1 MPRTSEE
8 YIVIGLGRFGSSL
21 ALKLTELGHAVLAVD
36 RSRDLVQAYSDDLT
50 QTAALDATDEDALRA
65 IGVEEFATAI
75 VAIGDDFESN
85 ILITVL
91 LKELGVRSVICKAL
105 NQRQRA
111 ILLRVGADHVV
122 LPEHEAGERLAHQLL
137 MPLLLDRIEIEPGVS
152 ISELQCP
159 SRLENRTLRELDL
172 EQRFG
177 ISVLAIK
184 GVRTRLLPDPATLL
198 ADGDALV
205 VLGPDTAIVR
215 LHEWEP

>member
-1 MPRTSEE
+1 MPRKSEE

-21 ALKLTELGHAVLAVD
+21 ALKLTELGQAVLAVD
-36 RSRDLVQAYSDDLT
+36 RSRDLVQAYSDELT

-65 IGVEEFATAI
+65 LGVEEFATAI
-75 VAIGDDFESN
+75 VAIGSDFESN
-85 ILITVL
+85 ILITAL
-91 LKELGVRSVICKAL
+91 LKELGVRTVICKAL

-137 MPLLLDRIEIEPGVS
+137 IPQLVDRIEIEPGVS

-159 SRLENRTLRELDL
+159 DLLQGHRLSELDL
-172 EQRFG
+172 ERRFG

-184 GVRTRLLPDPATLL
+184 GVRTTLLPDANTLL
-198 ADGDALV
+198 AEGDALV
-205 VLGPDTAIVR
+205 VLGPDSAIVQ
-215 LHEWEP
+215 LHAWAP